1 MICVPKTKKKF
12 GETLLSV
19 LTVSIRQNIAVTGSA
34 IKYAIWR
41 KKPITGTGFDLN
53 RQIVKLILLKSS
65 VYSAV

>member
-41 KKPITGTGFDLN
+41 KKPITWTG
-53 RQIVKLILLKSS
+53 LI
-65 VYSAV
+65 